1 MVYLWCILDT
11 PLLRERNQEFL
22 GLLLSGEII
31 YIIEIIMTKYF
42 FGIAYKFGQ
51 PIVKGAS
58 QKFMKIFKKEYD
70 EQRTS
75 GMSTGS
81 AHSNAAEYA
90 NKITKE
96 FPKKKPGRK

>member
-1 MVYLWCILDT
+1 LVNL
-11 PLLRERNQEFL
+11 
-22 GLLLSGEII
+22 
-31 YIIEIIMTKYF
+31 
-42 FGIAYKFGQ
+42 
-51 PIVKGAS
+51 VKGAS
-58 QKFMKIFKKEYD
+58 QTFNKIFKKEYN
-70 EQRTS
+70 EQRAA

>member
-1 MVYLWCILDT
+1 MVK
-11 PLLRERNQEFL
+11 
-22 GLLLSGEII
+22 
-31 YIIEIIMTKYF
+31 KYF
-42 FGIAYKFGQ
+42 FGVMFKFGQ
-51 PIVKGAS
+51 PVVKGAS

-70 EQRTS
+70 EQRS
-75 GMSTGS
+75 AGMSTGS